1 MKNNRKKS
9 IIRVLFCTIL
19 LGIMLMQTQV
29 FAYSEN
35 TIGKFTRQE
44 YTEEYKKWLEL
55 PEDERKDRLEP
66 RKFDV
71 QYEASYSTYLKGINN
86 KIKVAELL
94 KSSSNVYYNLK
105 DYISK
110 SVKVKDQKQTNMC
123 WAFAGTATLESHLA
137 LKHYKSTNEDIEYDF
152 SERHMAYSTANK
164 SLLNSTNNLY
174 AFNSSVS
181 DGGNY
186 YMVEQYLSTGNGAI
200 LDEYMPFENTEES
213 IDISAIQGKDVATTL
228 LDTTIFATDSQTTQA
243 ELIAQMKSYITNY
256 GGIYAGIH
264 GAALLSDYYN
274 NETGAIYCDNSYMA
288 PMNHAVLIIGWDD
301 NFNKPTDDENYVNKF
316 NSNCV
321 PESYGAWI
329 IKNSWGDYMTESLSG
344 FKTLLYEA
352 NENYFNQ
359 QGCNSAEDIPNE
371 FILEFLKAEYG
382 ETKVSIDATND
393 TITLEVGNKGY
404 MYVSYDDV
412 NIYDYL
418 WGIENAKAS
427 VDYDN
432 IYQNDHLGASA
443 AIQASAGL
451 NAPIYMANVFSRNIE
466 KDEELTK
473 ISLYTDQEYICKV
486 KVNPN
491 GSTLDANLQEVT
503 LAKGNTDNTINIKP
517 GYHTIE
523 FAEPITLTGNTFA
536 VVVEITNSS
545 YYKYIAIEY
554 PVADTPFANVVV
566 NENESFIS
574 IDGVEWIDTTDLAA
588 QQCDGNVTIKAFTNN
603 VSNTDIDDVPGNTP
617 DNDNGEDGDQV
628 PDNTPEDDSGEH
640 KLKEI
645 KIINPPTKTTY
656 YVGET
661 FDATGMEVGAY
672 YTDNTGNGI
681 NNYTVIDGENLQ
693 LDQTTVTISYT
704 EGEIT
709 KTTSQAIIVQ
719 EEIHDD
725 PVLASLEKIEVS
737 TLPSKLQYVKDV
749 DQLNLAGGI
758 IKATYS
764 NATEIYMDMTNE
776 MVTVTGFDNT
786 KLGTNTITVAYA
798 SKTTT
803 FDVEIIAVPEE
814 PDDEEPDDEEPEE
827 RQPVLSTFD
836 NSKAMLVEM
845 EMSGVN
851 ENGYYTMTLNVNG
864 INKGDENTSYK
875 YYWYLS
881 GTQGNSNIRDEY
893 WTEINSN
900 NITKQS
906 NGTYSLK
913 INIDSRTLPNISEL
927 MNSDNLYLYIK
938 EIATLDGNSKSQI
951 VTKGIEIDVKVEEDA
966 SDKINGT
973 INNSQNKEDD
983 TTAPG
988 DLPHAGLSIAIILM
1002 IVAVVAI
1009 AVFAYNRFKYLDI

>member
-1 MKNNRKKS
+1 MGNNRKKS
-9 IIRVLFCTIL
+9 IMKVLFCIIL
-19 LGIMLMQTQV
+19 LGIILMQTQV
-29 FAYSEN
+29 FAN
-35 TIGKFTRQE
+35 TESAIGKFTKQE
-44 YTEEYKKWLEL
+44 YTEEYKEWLEL
-55 PEDERKDRLEP
+55 PEEERKSRLEP

-71 QYEASYSTYLKGINN
+71 QYETSYSTYLKGINN

-94 KSSSNVYYNLK
+94 KSSSNGYYNLK

-110 SVKVKDQKQTNMC
+110 SVKIKDQQQTNMC

-186 YMVEQYLSTGNGAI
+186 FMVEQYLSTGNGAI
-200 LDEYMPFENTEES
+200 LDVDMPFVNTEES
-213 IDISAIQGKDVATTL
+213 VDISEIQGKDVSTTL

-274 NETGAIYCDNSYMA
+274 NETGAIYCDNSYDA

-301 NFNKPTDDENYVNKF
+301 NFNKPTDDETHVNKF

-329 IKNSWGDYMTESLSG
+329 IKNSWGDYITESLSG
-344 FKTLLYEA
+344 FKTSLYEDA
-352 NENYFNQ
+352 ENYFKQ
-359 QGCNSAEDIPNE
+359 QGYNSAEEIPNE
-371 FILEFLKAEYG
+371 FILELLVESYG
-382 ETKVSIDATND
+382 ETKVSIDVAND

-418 WGIENAKAS
+418 WGIEDAKES

-432 IYQNDHLGASA
+432 IYQHDHLGASS
-443 AIQASAGL
+443 AIQVGVGT
-451 NAPIYMANVFSRNIE
+451 NAPVYMANVFSRDIQKN
-466 KDEELTK
+466 EELTK

-491 GSTLDANLQEVT
+491 GSSLDGNLEEVT
-503 LAKGNTDNTINIKP
+503 LAEGNSDNTINIKP

-523 FAEPITLTGNTFA
+523 FEEPIKLTGNTFS
-536 VVVEITNSS
+536 VMVEITNSS
-545 YYKYIAIEY
+545 YYKYIPIEY
-554 PVADTPFANVVV
+554 PVANTAFANVLV
-566 NENESFIS
+566 NENESFVS
-574 IDGVEWIDTTDLAA
+574 TDGVTWIDTTDLSA

-603 VSNTDIDDVPGNTP
+603 VSETQEP
-617 DNDNGEDGDQV
+617 DE
-628 PDNTPEDDSGEH
+628 PTEEPETPEVLE
-640 KLKEI
+640 LQEI
-645 KIINPPTKTTY
+645 QITQAPQKVTY
-656 YVGET
+656 YVGEN
-661 FDATGMEVGAY
+661 FDSTGMVVKAIYSNSATQEERDVTNAI
-672 YTDNTGNGI
+672 TITNCT
-681 NNYTVIDGENLQ
+681 NLQ

-709 KTTSQAIIVQ
+709 KTTTQAIVVQ
-719 EEIHDD
+719 EEIIEE
-725 PVLASLEKIEVS
+725 PEVSLEKIEVS
-737 TLPSKLQYVKDV
+737 ALPSKLQYVKAV

-764 NATEIYMDMTNE
+764 DDTAKYIDMTNE
-776 MVTVTGFDNT
+776 NVTATGFDNT

-798 SKTTT
+798 SKTTA
-803 FDVEIIAVPEE
+803 FDVQIIEAPVEDS
-814 PDDEEPDDEEPEE
+814 DDEQPEE
-827 RQPVLSTFD
+827 RQPMLSDFD
-836 NSKAMLVEM
+836 DAKAMLIEM
-845 EMSGVN
+845 EMSGIN

-864 INKGDENTSYK
+864 INKGDEETEYE

-881 GTQGNSNIRDEY
+881 GTQGDANIKDEY
-893 WTEINSN
+893 WTEITLD

-906 NGTYSLK
+906 DGTYSLK

-938 EIATLDGNSKSQI
+938 EVATLDNNSKSQI
-951 VTKGIEIDVKVEEDA
+951 VTKSIEIDVKVEEDT
-966 SDKINGT
+966 SDKIDETVDNEKT
-973 INNSQNKEDD
+973 DD
-983 TTAPG
+983 TIVEGNIPN
-988 DLPHAGLSIAIILM
+988 AGISITMVLM
-1002 IVAVVAI
+1002 IVAVAAI
-1009 AVFAYNRFKYLDI
+1009 AVFAYNKVNKYLDI